1 LPGGREIERP
11 PSGLPALSFTDRPL
25 TGQRLLSPAKES
37 LNTGKDQMRT
47 ILHVCR
53 LALPVGALLLCGAGG
68 ASAEVPADVQQA
80 CTPDAMRLCSDTIPD
95 VVKTTACMN
104 AKRAQ
109 LSQECRVAMA
119 GGSGRRTAVRRVS
132 RHYRHH

>member
-1 LPGGREIERP
+1 
-11 PSGLPALSFTDRPL
+11 
-25 TGQRLLSPAKES
+25 
-37 LNTGKDQMRT
+37 MRT

-53 LALPVGALLLCGAGG
+53 LALPVGALLLYGAGG

-109 LSQECRVAMA
+109 VSQECRVAMA
-119 GGSGRRTAVRRVS
+119 GGRGSGTGRVRRATYH
-132 RHYRHH
+132 HYRHH